1 MPCSRPKRSDLYTQ
15 LLENHT
21 LHSGTYLYSPN
32 PPPPGDMARKNTE
45 NVRVRSTF
53 PQAFPPLSLS
63 SRPPYFF
70 SLSGFAPGRLAPI
83 SMYTSSLPLKHNLWE
98 SLSPIHSSDM
108 SFFIEKRAGFIEHNG
123 LKYWQLGQPVDG
135 MFVFVPHDTV
145 LRDKDKGQNFCHTF
159 KFQYTWLHP
168 KYKFTITAK
177 V

>member
-1 MPCSRPKRSDLYTQ
+1 MIPYSRPKRSDLYTQ

-21 LHSGTYLYSPN
+21 LHSGTGLTAAYAYIAQ

-53 PQAFPPLSLS
+53 PQAVPTLSLS
-63 SRPPYFF
+63 SLPPYFF

-83 SMYTSSLPLKHNLWE
+83 SMYTSSLPLKQNLWE

-108 SFFIEKRAGFIEHNG
+108 SFFIEKRAGFIEHNS
-123 LKYWQLGQPVDG
+123 LKCWLLGQPVDG
-135 MFVFVPHDTV
+135 MFVFVQHDTV
-145 LRDKDKGQNFCHTF
+145 FHDKDKGQNFCHTF

-168 KYKFTITAK
+168 K
-177 V
+177 

>member
-32 PPPPGDMARKNTE
+32 PPPPGIWPGKILKMYGWDLHSHRRFLLFPSPLVLLIFSHSLASHREGLLPSRCT
-45 NVRVRSTF
+45 RHPFRSNK
-53 PQAFPPLSLS
+53 
-63 SRPPYFF
+63 
-70 SLSGFAPGRLAPI
+70 I
-83 SMYTSSLPLKHNLWE
+83 WE

>member
-1 MPCSRPKRSDLYTQ
+1 MIPYSRPKRSDLYTQ

-32 PPPPGDMARKNTE
+32 PPPPGGYGQEKYWKCTGE
-45 NVRVRSTF
+45 IYIPTGVSSSF
-53 PQAFPPLSLS
+53 PLLS
-63 SRPPYFF
+63 SSLFF
-70 SLSGFAPGRLAPI
+70 LALWLRTGKAC
-83 SMYTSSLPLKHNLWE
+83 SHLDVHVKQNLWE

-135 MFVFVPHDTV
+135 MFVFVQHDTV
-145 LRDKDKGQNFCHTF
+145 FRDKDKGQHFCHTF

-168 KYKFTITAK
+168 K
-177 V
+177 